1 MNVESIARRSLPARA
16 ECEAIAARQTGLD
29 DFGDPYFRDGL
40 DVLLSSLARDVN
52 LTFIG
57 RMMLRRAILT
67 ALDQRLR
74 LVDLGKR
81 EPERLREAIPPP
93 LIVTGLPRSGTTY
106 FHRLLAEDPRLYAP
120 PLWHMLAPV
129 LPKGAAGPRLHRM
142 RLKAELAVFNR
153 LAPSLDSKH
162 VTRADE
168 PEECIFLTAPS
179 FRSPAYWS
187 MTPVTSYLEWYAE
200 CDRRQKYVE
209 WAEALRLLQE
219 QAPGRRLLLKAPDH
233 LGALADLLAVV
244 PDATIAVC
252 LRDPASAVP
261 SLDSL
266 LMTVHA
272 VTARNLDPCRMS
284 AVNIVALAADARR
297 YMAMRNRLSA
307 RIVEI
312 PYAEIRGD
320 APRAA
325 ASLYERAGL
334 AFDDETKRALA
345 ILLPP
350 TGSTAMVSTAID
362 RRILARRPRGSGR
375 VSAISRNFPPHPP
388 SLDRRSSL
396 WLTNDLILRCPAKP
410 GLEG

>member
-1 MNVESIARRSLPARA
+1 MTTVETTKRALPSGA
-16 ECEAIAARQTGLD
+16 EFEAIATRQVKLG
-29 DFGDPYFRDGL
+29 DFGEPYFREGL
-40 DVLLSSLARDVN
+40 DVLLNSLASDVIF
-52 LTFIG
+52 TFIG

-74 LVDLGKR
+74 LVDLEKR
-81 EPERLREAIPPP
+81 EPERLRASILPP

-129 LPKGAAGPRLHRM
+129 LPKGTAGPRLHRM

-153 LAPSLDSKH
+153 LAPSLDAKH

-179 FRSPAYWS
+179 FRSPIFWS
-187 MTPVTSYLEWYAE
+187 LTPVTSYLEWYAT

-233 LGALADLLAVV
+233 LGALADLLAAV

-252 LRDPASAVP
+252 LRDPASTVP

-266 LMTVHA
+266 LLTVHA
-272 VTARNLDPCRMS
+272 VTARNLDPRRMS
-284 AVNIVALAADARR
+284 DVNLLALATDARR
-297 YMAMRNRLSA
+297 YMAMRNRLAS

-312 PYAEIRGD
+312 PYAEIRAD

-325 ASLYERAGL
+325 ASLYERAGIAL
-334 AFDDETKRALA
+334 DKETERRFGDFAAANRQHSHGVHRYRPEDFGATAAGIRAGFGDFAEL
-345 ILLPP
+345 
-350 TGSTAMVSTAID
+350 
-362 RRILARRPRGSGR
+362 
-375 VSAISRNFPPHPP
+375 SAAS
-388 SLDRRSSL
+388 
-396 WLTNDLILRCPAKP
+396 AVA
-410 GLEG
+410 

>member
-1 MNVESIARRSLPARA
+1 MSAAAAEKKSLPSRT
-16 ECEAIAARQTGLD
+16 EYEALASGHTGLE

-40 DVLLSSLARDVN
+40 DLLLQSLAGDVS

-67 ALDQRLR
+67 ALEQRLQLADLRQREPKR
-74 LVDLGKR
+74 LVAPLH
-81 EPERLREAIPPP
+81 PP

-106 FHRLLAEDPRLYAP
+106 LHRLLAEDPRLYAP
-120 PLWHMLAPV
+120 PLWHLVAPV

-153 LAPSLDSKH
+153 LAPSLNSKH

-179 FRSPAYWS
+179 FRSPIFWS
-187 MTPVTSYLEWYAE
+187 LTPVFTYLEWYAH

-209 WAEALRLLQE
+209 WGEALRLLQE
-219 QAPGRRLLLKAPDH
+219 QAPERRLLLKAPDH
-233 LGALADLLAVV
+233 LGALTDLLAAV

-252 LRDPASAVP
+252 LRDPAAAVP

-272 VTARNLDPCRMS
+272 VTACNLDAPRMS
-284 AVNIVALAADARR
+284 KVNLLALAADAHR
-297 YMAMRNRLSA
+297 YMAARSGLSS

-312 PYAEIRGD
+312 PYAEIRAD

-325 ASLYERAGL
+325 ASVYDRAGL
-334 AFDDETKRALA
+334 AFDAAAERRFGDFAAANRQHSHGVHRYRPEDFGATAAGIRASFGDFAEL
-345 ILLPP
+345 
-350 TGSTAMVSTAID
+350 
-362 RRILARRPRGSGR
+362 
-375 VSAISRNFPPHPP
+375 SAAS
-388 SLDRRSSL
+388 
-396 WLTNDLILRCPAKP
+396 AVA
-410 GLEG
+410 

>member
-1 MNVESIARRSLPARA
+1 MSANRGVPSRA
-16 ECEAIAARQTGLD
+16 ELEDIAIDHTGLE
-29 DFGDPYFRDGL
+29 DFGDAYFRDGL
-40 DVLLSSLARDVN
+40 DALLGSLASDVR

-57 RMMLRRAILT
+57 RMMLKRAILT
-67 ALDQRLR
+67 ALEQRLR
-74 LVDLGKR
+74 LADLRKR
-81 EPERLREAIPPP
+81 EPERLRASLRPP

-120 PLWHMLAPV
+120 PLWHLVAPV
-129 LPKGAAGPRLHRM
+129 LPKGAAGARLHRM

-179 FRSPAYWS
+179 FRSPIFWS
-187 MTPVTSYLEWYAE
+187 LTPVLTYLEWYAD

-219 QAPGRRLLLKAPDH
+219 QAPHRRLLLKAPDH
-233 LGALADLLAVV
+233 LGALADLLAAV
-244 PDATIAVC
+244 PDAAIAVC
-252 LRDPASAVP
+252 LRDPAATVP

-272 VTARNLDPCRMS
+272 VTARNLNARRMS
-284 AVNIVALAADARR
+284 AVNIMALAADARR
-297 YMAMRNRLSA
+297 YMASRDWLAA

-312 PYAEIRGD
+312 PYAEIRAD

-325 ASLYERAGL
+325 ASFFERAGL
-334 AFDDETKRALA
+334 DCDDGAHRRFGDFAAANRQHSHGIHRYKPEDFGATAAAIRASFGDFAELSA
-345 ILLPP
+345 
-350 TGSTAMVSTAID
+350 
-362 RRILARRPRGSGR
+362 
-375 VSAISRNFPPHPP
+375 VSAV
-388 SLDRRSSL
+388 
-396 WLTNDLILRCPAKP
+396 A
-410 GLEG
+410 

>member
-1 MNVESIARRSLPARA
+1 VKGGLPSRA
-16 ECEAIAARQTGLD
+16 ECEAIAVRQTGLH
-29 DFGDPYFRDGL
+29 DFGDPSFRDGPEI
-40 DVLLSSLARDVN
+40 LLSSLADDVS

-74 LVDLGKR
+74 LVDLEKR
-81 EPERLREAIPPP
+81 EPQRLRAPIPAP

-129 LPKGAAGPRLHRM
+129 LPDGAAGPRLHRM
-142 RLKAELAVFNR
+142 RLKAEIAVFNR
-153 LAPSLDSKH
+153 LAPSLDAKH

-179 FRSPAYWS
+179 FRSPIFWS
-187 MTPVTSYLEWYAE
+187 LAPVTSYLEWYAE
-200 CDRRQKYVE
+200 CDRRQKYSE
-209 WAEALRLLQE
+209 WAEQLRLLQE
-219 QAPGRRLLLKAPDH
+219 QVPGRRLLLKAPDH
-233 LGALADLLAVV
+233 LGALADILSVF

-252 LRDPASAVP
+252 LRDPASTVP

-272 VTARNLDPCRMS
+272 VTAKNLDPRRMS
-284 AVNIVALAADARR
+284 AVNIRALVADARR
-297 YMAMRNRLSA
+297 YMMVRDRLAS

-312 PYAEIRGD
+312 PYSEIRGD

-325 ASLYERAGL
+325 AQLYERAGI
-334 AFDDETKRALA
+334 FVDDETKRRFGDFAAANRQHSHGVHRYKPEDFGTTAASIRASFGEFAALSA
-345 ILLPP
+345 A
-350 TGSTAMVSTAID
+350 TAVA
-362 RRILARRPRGSGR
+362 
-375 VSAISRNFPPHPP
+375 
-388 SLDRRSSL
+388 
-396 WLTNDLILRCPAKP
+396 
-410 GLEG
+410 

>member
-1 MNVESIARRSLPARA
+1 MKRGLPSRA

-29 DFGDPYFRDGL
+29 DFGDSYFREGL
-40 DVLLSSLARDVN
+40 DILLASLARDVN

-74 LVDLGKR
+74 LVDLEKR
-81 EPERLREAIPPP
+81 EPERLRAPILAP

-106 FHRLLAEDPRLYAP
+106 FHRLLAEDPHFYAP

-129 LPKGAAGPRLHRM
+129 LPKGAAGQRLLRM

-179 FRSPAYWS
+179 FRSPVFWS
-187 MTPVTSYLEWYAE
+187 LAPVTSYLEWYAD
-200 CDRRQKYVE
+200 CDRHRKYVE
-209 WAEALRLLQE
+209 WAEQLRLLQE
-219 QAPGRRLLLKAPDH
+219 QAPRRRLLLKAPDH
-233 LGALADLLAVV
+233 LGALADILAVF

-272 VTARNLDPCRMS
+272 VSARNLDPHRMS
-284 AVNIVALAADARR
+284 AVNIKALVADARR
-297 YMAMRNRLSA
+297 YMVVRNRLSA

-312 PYAEIRGD
+312 PYAEVRSD
-320 APRAA
+320 APSAA
-325 ASLYERAGL
+325 ARLYARAGIAL
-334 AFDDETKRALA
+334 DDETKRRFGDFAA
-345 ILLPP
+345 ANRQHSHGVHRYMPEDFG
-350 TGSTAMVSTAID
+350 TTAARIRASFGDFAELSAATAV
-362 RRILARRPRGSGR
+362 A
-375 VSAISRNFPPHPP
+375 
-388 SLDRRSSL
+388 
-396 WLTNDLILRCPAKP
+396 
-410 GLEG
+410 

>member
-1 MNVESIARRSLPARA
+1 MNVQSVVKRGLPSRA

-29 DFGDPYFRDGL
+29 DFGDPYFREGL
-40 DVLLSSLARDVN
+40 DVLLDSLARDVS

-74 LVDLGKR
+74 LVDLEKR
-81 EPERLREAIPPP
+81 EPERLRAPIPPP

-179 FRSPAYWS
+179 FRSPVYWS

-209 WAEALRLLQE
+209 WAEALRPLQE

-233 LGALADLLAVV
+233 LGALADLLAVF

-252 LRDPASAVP
+252 LRDPAAAVP

-272 VTARNLDPCRMS
+272 VTAKNLDPRRIS
-284 AVNIVALAADARR
+284 EVNVKALVADARR
-297 YMAMRNRLSA
+297 YMATRDRLAS

-325 ASLYERAGL
+325 APLYDRAGI
-334 AFDDETKRALA
+334 AFDDETKRRFGDFAA
-345 ILLPP
+345 ANRQHSHGVHRYKPEDFGQ
-350 TGSTAMVSTAID
+350 TTAGIRASFGDFAE
-362 RRILARRPRGSGR
+362 L
-375 VSAISRNFPPHPP
+375 SAA
-388 SLDRRSSL
+388 
-396 WLTNDLILRCPAKP
+396 PAVA
-410 GLEG
+410 

>member
-1 MNVESIARRSLPARA
+1 MNVEGLAKRSLPSRA
-16 ECEAIAARQTGLD
+16 ECEAIAIRQAGLD
-29 DFGDPYFRDGL
+29 DFGDPYFREGL
-40 DVLLSSLARDVN
+40 EVLLSSLAADVS

-74 LVDLGKR
+74 LVDLQKR
-81 EPERLREAIPPP
+81 DPGRLHAPIPPP

-106 FHRLLAEDPRLYAP
+106 FHRLLAEDPRFYAP
-120 PLWHMLAPV
+120 PLWHLLAPV
-129 LPKGAAGPRLHRM
+129 LPRGAAGQRLHRM
-142 RLKAELAVFNR
+142 RLKAEIAVFNR

-179 FRSPAYWS
+179 FRSPVFWS
-187 MTPVTSYLEWYAE
+187 LTPVTSYLEWYAE

-209 WAEALRLLQE
+209 WAEQLRLLQE
-219 QAPGRRLLLKAPDH
+219 QAPGRGLLLKAPDH
-233 LGALADLLAVV
+233 LGALADILGVF

-252 LRDPASAVP
+252 LRDPASTVP

-272 VTARNLDPCRMS
+272 VTAKDLDPRRMS

-297 YMAMRNRLSA
+297 YMEVRDRLAS

-312 PYAEIRGD
+312 PYAEIRSD
-320 APRAA
+320 APGAA
-325 ASLYERAGL
+325 ARLYERAAL
-334 AFDDETKRALA
+334 PFDDETKRRFGDFAA
-345 ILLPP
+345 ANRQHSHGVHRYRPEDFG
-350 TGSTAMVSTAID
+350 TTAA
-362 RRILARRPRGSGR
+362 RIRASFGDFAELSDAAA
-375 VSAISRNFPPHPP
+375 VA
-388 SLDRRSSL
+388 
-396 WLTNDLILRCPAKP
+396 
-410 GLEG
+410 